1 MANAESYELAESDL
15 FRPKIT
21 GENQLRMASSLLV
34 AEYERFAGRK
44 LDNLDRFIPAYAAYL
59 LWTQSGKVMETRKIG
74 PISKPSQA
82 WGRAEEM
89 GLSKGRDFVG
99 STRNFIHHLANN
111 PNVGK
116 GIQYWATKCIS

>member
-1 MANAESYELAESDL
+1 MANPESYELVESEL

-34 AEYERFAGRK
+34 AEYEKVIGKK

-59 LWTQSGKVMETRKIG
+59 LWTQSGKTMETRKIG

-89 GLSKGRDFVG
+89 GLAKGRDFVG

-111 PNVGK
+111 PNIKK
-116 GIQYWATKCIS
+116 GIQYWAGKCIS